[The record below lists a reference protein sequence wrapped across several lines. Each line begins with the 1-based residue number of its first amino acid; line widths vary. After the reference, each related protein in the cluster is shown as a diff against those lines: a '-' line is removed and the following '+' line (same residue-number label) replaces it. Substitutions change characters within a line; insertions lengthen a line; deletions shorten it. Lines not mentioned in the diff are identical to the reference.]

1 MNRLF
6 LLLTA
11 AALVFLP
18 SCAGLSGPDD
28 GPAVAA
34 RNAAIRAEPRGD
46 YFIGRRYFTDKTRY
60 WGYLRQPGQTW
71 ETAKLAVMDENR
83 GVLTPDRL
91 KEMPESGNAHGFDHN
106 YEYKVWGSYTGG
118 KCYDPNADMELPLFA
133 ARKYELV
140 NEKPGFLF
148 KPSDRYNPKYI
159 PAREAHRQTEG
170 RR

>member
-11 AALVFLP
+11 VAAFLLP
-18 SCAGLSGPDD
+18 SCAGLGPDD

-34 RNAAIRAEPRGD
+34 RNALIKAEPGGD

-60 WGYLRQPGQTW
+60 WGYLRKPGQLW
-71 ETAKLAVMDENR
+71 ESARLTVMDEHR

-91 KEMPESGNAHGFDHN
+91 QEMPAAGNAHGFDHN
-106 YEYKVWGSYTGG
+106 YEYKVWGSYTGE
-118 KCYDPNADMELPLFA
+118 KCYDPNADMELPVFA
-133 ARKYELV
+133 ARKFEAIDP
-140 NEKPGFLF
+140 KPGFLF

-159 PAREAHRQTEG
+159 PAKEAHRQTEAN
-170 RR
+170 

>member
-1 MNRLF
+1 MIYELEGDI
-6 LLLTA
+6 LLTKA
-11 AALVFLP
+11 QAIAHGVSPNDHFD
-18 SCAGLSGPDD
+18 AGL
-28 GPAVAA
+28 ALA
-34 RNAAIRAEPRGD
+34 
-46 YFIGRRYFTDKTRY
+46 
-60 WGYLRQPGQTW
+60 LRELWPNMAKDFRHYAHQAHPKPGELWTS
-71 ETAKLAVMDENR
+71 AKLVVMDETA